1 MALLERVAASAIAVR
16 TVACSPASQP
26 PKEMLCAQCRPCW
39 SLLRARRGVAGV
51 REMRVEAMKAR
62 LAVLGRVMVV
72 IAWIVELL
80 VGKRSEVCLPI
91 LGLILYKDSSR
102 LLFIFGR
109 LEEL

>member
-1 MALLERVAASAIAVR
+1 
-16 TVACSPASQP
+16 
-26 PKEMLCAQCRPCW
+26 
-39 SLLRARRGVAGV
+39 
-51 REMRVEAMKAR
+51 MKAR